1 MGILKDKTLLYVTH
15 QVEFL
20 PAADLILVNTIHLT
34 SNLGFSQSVLYD
46 KQGNIWIHLK
56 QKIVNGLNNFAE
68 QIVIYFHFEF
78 RENDIKNTIDGIVS
92 FCLF

>member
-68 QIVIYFHFEF
+68 QIVIYFHYES
-78 RENDIKNTIDGIVS
+78 REHDIKNTIDGIVS